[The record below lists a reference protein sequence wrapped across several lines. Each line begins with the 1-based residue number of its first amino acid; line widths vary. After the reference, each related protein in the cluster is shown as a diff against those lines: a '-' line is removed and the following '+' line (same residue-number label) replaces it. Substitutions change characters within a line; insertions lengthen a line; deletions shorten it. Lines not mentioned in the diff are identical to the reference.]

1 MRRLII
7 LAAYL
12 VASLSASDAAPG
24 ARIRV
29 YAGCDSGLIAVDAQQ
44 GIRVGSVDGE
54 GLGQTVDLAIAADA
68 WPGLRR
74 VVVRCG
80 DVQALL
86 PLTVRGGYV
95 VWVPMP

>member
-54 GLGQTVDLAIAADA
+54 GLGQTVDLAIAADWFQA
-68 WPGLRR
+68 WRQPWWFGYGASHREQIGAFLDRKS
-74 VVVRCG
+74 VV
-80 DVQALL
+80 
-86 PLTVRGGYV
+86 
-95 VWVPMP
+95 